1 MRLIELAWAA
11 LALALIV
18 VGAYTLL
25 LGVGE
30 RARAEVSCG
39 YVPKTIYEEGWTRE
53 CHLDGNVTV
62 CVYRPTRY
70 ATTISIHTCV
80 WKTYSPSTGS
90 GLINILG
97 GASAAIVGAAILI
110 WVATQNA
117 SKQEKGSPEHEA
129 YGHA

>member
-11 LALALIV
+11 LALALVV
-18 VGAYTLL
+18 VGAYMLL

-39 YVPKTIYEEGWTRE
+39 YTPTVIYEQGWTKE
-53 CHLDGNVTV
+53 CRVDGNMTV

-70 ATTISIHTCV
+70 ATTINIYTCV
-80 WKTYSPSTGS
+80 WQTYSPSAGS

-97 GASAAIVGAAILI
+97 GASAAVVGAAVLI
-110 WVATQNA
+110 WIATNA
-117 SKQEKGSPEHEA
+117 SKQEKGSPEPEA

>member
-30 RARAEVSCG
+30 RARAEISCG
-39 YVPKTIYEEGWTRE
+39 YTPTVIYEQGWTRE
-53 CHLDGNVTV
+53 CHQDGNATV
-62 CVYRPTRY
+62 CIYKPTRY
-70 ATTISIHTCV
+70 ATTIQIHTCI
-80 WKTYSPSTGS
+80 WQTYSPSPPGS

-97 GASAAIVGAAILI
+97 GASAAAVGAALLI
-110 WVATQNA
+110 WVATRNA
-117 SKQEKGSPEHEA
+117 NRSGKDSPA
-129 YGHA
+129 P

>member
-18 VGAYTLL
+18 VGAYMIL

-62 CVYRPTRY
+62 CLYKPTRY
-70 ATTISIHTCV
+70 ATTIQIHTCV
-80 WKTYSPSTGS
+80 WQTRSPSGS

-97 GASAAIVGAAILI
+97 GASAAIVGAAVLI
-110 WVATQNA
+110 WTAIQSAN
-117 SKQEKGSPEHEA
+117 KREKGSPVP
-129 YGHA
+129 